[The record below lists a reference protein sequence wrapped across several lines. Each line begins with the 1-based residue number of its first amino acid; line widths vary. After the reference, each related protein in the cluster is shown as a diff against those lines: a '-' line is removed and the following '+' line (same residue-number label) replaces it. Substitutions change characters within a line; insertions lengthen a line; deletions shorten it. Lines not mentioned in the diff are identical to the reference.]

1 MLQQLRMVH
10 PSAGS
15 RATPMLTVTSTL
27 MTVEIERLTEG
38 VQDATAKL
46 LGVRGPR

>member
-1 MLQQLRMVH
+1 
-10 PSAGS
+10 
-15 RATPMLTVTSTL
+15 MLTVTSAA

-46 LGVRGPR
+46 LGVRRAAPERSEGS